1 MAKEVMTLHEAAEYL
16 SISDET
22 LRRLACDGK
31 VPAFKLGRD
40 WRFSLARLQEW
51 MTAKETGFPTGRNP

>member
-22 LRRLACDGK
+22 LRRFAFEGAI
-31 VPAFKLGRD
+31 PAFKLGRD

-51 MTAKETGFPTGRNP
+51 MTAKETGRNP